1 MTEQVENQA
10 VEAVDDWVEV
20 GADKSVEVEAE
31 QEQSSEA
38 EAVTDEESADVE
50 LVIDGQ
56 AVSPTADE
64 TDVEPPADAPHWVK
78 QLRQNQRELARENAE
93 LKKQL
98 QQVKPVEVEP
108 EIKERPMPELTDPDI
123 DFDTDKLKTALAD
136 WTKEQ
141 IALERQKATKEQSQQ
156 AEQQELDQAVQ
167 RYNNDKLKAAAREPD
182 YQQAESAVVEALS
195 IPAQAMIMQL
205 ADNAASIVLAAG
217 RNKALLAELKAL
229 ESNPIKL
236 AKRIGE
242 LNKSVGFAPKVK
254 QPFKPEP
261 QARAATSKPQ
271 NAADARFSAA
281 FPDAEFK

>member
-10 VEAVDDWVEV
+10 VEAADDWVEV
-20 GADKSVEVEAE
+20 GAETEVAEQVEEVEAE
-31 QEQSSEA
+31 A
-38 EAVTDEESADVE
+38 AATEESDDVE

-56 AVSPTADE
+56 AVSPTADD
-64 TDVEPPADAPHWVK
+64 DVNLPDDAPNWAK
-78 QLRQNQRELARENAE
+78 ELRTKYKETARKAAE
-93 LKKQL
+93 LEKQL
-98 QQVKPVEVEP
+98 QQARPIEADP

-123 DFDTDKLKTALAD
+123 DFDTDKLKVALAD

-141 IALERQKATKEQSQQ
+141 IALERQKATKEQSQK

-167 RYNNDKLKAAAREPD
+167 RYNNDKVKAASSAAD

-271 NAADARFSAA
+271 SAADARFSAA

>member
-10 VEAVDDWVEV
+10 VEAADDWVEV
-20 GADKSVEVEAE
+20 GAETEVVEQVEEVETETA
-31 QEQSSEA
+31 A
-38 EAVTDEESADVE
+38 TEEGDDVE

-56 AVSPTADE
+56 AVSPTADD
-64 TDVEPPADAPHWVK
+64 DVNLPDDAPNWAK
-78 QLRQNQRELARENAE
+78 ELRTKYKETARKAAE
-93 LKKQL
+93 LEKQL
-98 QQVKPVEVEP
+98 QQAKPVEAEP

-123 DFDTDKLKTALAD
+123 DFDTDKLKAALAD

-141 IALERQKATKEQSQQ
+141 IALERQKSTKEQSQK
-156 AEQQELDQAVQ
+156 AEQQELEQAVQ
-167 RYNNDKLKAAAREPD
+167 RYNSDKVKAAAREPD

-271 NAADARFSAA
+271 SAADARFSAA

>member
-10 VEAVDDWVEV
+10 VEAADDWVEV
-20 GADKSVEVEAE
+20 GAETEVVEQVEEVEAE
-31 QEQSSEA
+31 A
-38 EAVTDEESADVE
+38 AATEESDDVE

-56 AVSPTADE
+56 AVSPTADD
-64 TDVEPPADAPHWVK
+64 DVNLPDDAPNWAK
-78 QLRQNQRELARENAE
+78 ELRTKYKETARKAAE
-93 LKKQL
+93 LEKQL
-98 QQVKPVEVEP
+98 QQAKPAEADP

-123 DFDTDKLKTALAD
+123 DFDTDKLKAALAD

-141 IALERQKATKEQSQQ
+141 IELEKRKATKEQSQK

-167 RYNNDKLKAAAREPD
+167 RYNNDKVKAASSAAD

-229 ESNPIKL
+229 ESSPIKL

-271 NAADARFSAA
+271 SAADARFSAA

>member
-1 MTEQVENQA
+1 MTKQVENQA
-10 VEAVDDWVEV
+10 VEAADDWVEV
-20 GADKSVEVEAE
+20 GAETEAVEQVEEVEAE
-31 QEQSSEA
+31 A
-38 EAVTDEESADVE
+38 AATEESDDVE

-56 AVSPTADE
+56 AVSPTADD
-64 TDVEPPADAPHWVK
+64 DVNLPDDAPNWAK
-78 QLRQNQRELARENAE
+78 ELRTKYKETARKAVELE
-93 LKKQL
+93 KQL
-98 QQVKPVEVEP
+98 QQAKPAEAEP

-123 DFDTDKLKTALAD
+123 DFDTDKLKAALAD

-141 IALERQKATKEQSQQ
+141 IALERQKSTKEQSQK

-167 RYNNDKLKAAAREPD
+167 RYNNDKVKAAAREPD

-229 ESNPIKL
+229 ESSPIKL

-271 NAADARFSAA
+271 SASDARFSAA

>member
-10 VEAVDDWVEV
+10 VEAADDWVEV
-20 GADKSVEVEAE
+20 GADKSVEIEAE
-31 QEQSSEA
+31 QEQSSED
-38 EAVTDEESADVE
+38 EVTTNEESDDVE

-56 AVSPTADE
+56 AVSPTADD
-64 TDVEPPADAPHWVK
+64 DVNLPDDAPYWAKELRSKHKDAVRKVK
-78 QLRQNQRELARENAE
+78 ELE
-93 LKKQL
+93 KQL
-98 QQVKPVEVEP
+98 QQAKPVEVEP
-108 EIKERPMPELTDPDI
+108 EIKERPMPELTDPEI
-123 DFDTDKLKTALAD
+123 DFDTDKLKAALAD

-141 IALERQKATKEQSQQ
+141 IALERQKATKEQSQK

-167 RYNNDKLKAAAREPD
+167 RYNNDKVKAAAREPD

-261 QARAATSKPQ
+261 QVRAATSKPQ
-271 NAADARFSAA
+271 SAADARFSAA